1 MKDLLKELDKLSH
14 AIDKQ
19 LRETVDDLAKEAL
32 KDVELA
38 IAMTQTVKE
47 NSVEVQNYRID
58 IVEHEFAGR
67 KKKFYNIIDT
77 EINETLQEELGL
89 FETALAMTK
98 AYILGKVNTIAELET
113 HDMEY
118 CNALYEVYMHK
129 SKTHLS
135 EDISLAK
142 IDNATRKLK
151 EAKQKII
158 RKL

>member
-1 MKDLLKELDKLSH
+1 MRDLLKELDKLSH

-38 IAMTQTVKE
+38 IAMTQTVTE
-47 NSVEVQNYRID
+47 NSLEVQNYRID

-77 EINETLQEELGL
+77 EINETLQTELGL
-89 FETALAMTK
+89 FETALAMVK
-98 AYILGKVNTIAELET
+98 AYMLGKSNTIQELEN

-129 SKTHLS
+129 NKKYVL

-142 IDNATRKLK
+142 IDNATRKLQ

>member
-19 LRETVDDLAKEAL
+19 LRETVDDLAKDAL

-47 NSVEVQNYRID
+47 NSIEVQNYRID
-58 IVEHEFAGR
+58 IVEHDFAGR
-67 KKKFYNIIDT
+67 KKKFYNIVDT
-77 EINETLQEELGL
+77 ELNETLQEELGL

-98 AYILGKVNTIAELET
+98 SYMLGKINTIKELEI

-129 SKTHLS
+129 NKKHLS

-142 IDNATRKLK
+142 IDNATRKLT

>member
-1 MKDLLKELDKLSH
+1 MKDLLKELNKLSY

-38 IAMTQTVKE
+38 IAMTQTVTE
-47 NSVEVQNYRID
+47 NSLEVQNYRI
-58 IVEHEFAGR
+58 E
-67 KKKFYNIIDT
+67 
-77 EINETLQEELGL
+77 
-89 FETALAMTK
+89 
-98 AYILGKVNTIAELET
+98 GKSNTIQELEN

-129 SKTHLS
+129 NNKYVL

-142 IDNATRKLK
+142 IDNATRKLQ